1 MTNWSS
7 RAYSRTMS
15 ACQAMN
21 SVVSLA
27 WKVRQAR
34 SYWGCQLPSGVHRSA
49 HVLSLWDQY
58 TSPHASLSASTV
70 P

>member
-15 ACQAMN
+15 ACQVMN

-49 HVLSLWDQY
+49 QVVSLCDQ
-58 TSPHASLSASTV
+58 
-70 P
+70 